1 MKDTNM
7 KKEVLDFIIYLIKCT
22 KDGKQNY
29 DDLED
34 WSINGSAK
42 YLLAQVIRQLKIPD
56 CNIFI
61 SRNAWERWK
70 SLTDD
75 NIMRKFY
82 KDQVRAKIDCKLEQ
96 YIGNKKEPSNYKS
109 VNSGNC
115 FSFNDVFHD
124 EHIIPIKIIIDQL
137 CALSESDLTYEN
149 VEKILKKICLCKIL
163 KSEDRNIIHKF
174 NRANNIEEIL
184 TSDYNKI
191 TLLTHTELK

>member
-96 YIGNKKEPSNYKS
+96 YIGKKKNHPITK
-109 VNSGNC
+109 VLTLKI
-115 FSFNDVFHD
+115 VF
-124 EHIIPIKIIIDQL
+124 L
-137 CALSESDLTYEN
+137 LMMFFTMN
-149 VEKILKKICLCKIL
+149 
-163 KSEDRNIIHKF
+163 
-174 NRANNIEEIL
+174 
-184 TSDYNKI
+184 TSYP
-191 TLLTHTELK
+191 

>member
-1 MKDTNM
+1 M

-34 WSINGSAK
+34 WSVNGSAK
-42 YLLAQVIRQLKIPD
+42 YLLNQVIRQLKVPD

-61 SRNAWERWK
+61 SKNAWAQWK

-75 NIMRKFY
+75 NIMCKFY
-82 KDQVRAKIDCKLEQ
+82 KDPVRAKIDCELEQ
-96 YIGNKKEPSNYKS
+96 YIGNKKEPSNSIK
-109 VNSGNC
+109 VNSGSC

-124 EHIIPIKIIIDQL
+124 EHIIPIKVIIDQL
-137 CALSESDLTYEN
+137 CALSESELTYEN
-149 VEKILKKICLCKIL
+149 IEKILKKIYLCKIL
-163 KSEDRNIIHKF
+163 KSEDRSIIHKF

-184 TSDYNKI
+184 TSDYAKI
-191 TLLTHTELK
+191 TLLKHTELK